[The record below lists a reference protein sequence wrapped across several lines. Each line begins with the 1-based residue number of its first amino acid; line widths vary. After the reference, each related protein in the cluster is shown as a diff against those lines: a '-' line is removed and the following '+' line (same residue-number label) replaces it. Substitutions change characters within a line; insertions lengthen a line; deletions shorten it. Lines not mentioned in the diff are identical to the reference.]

1 MISNFYSNYIFVKI
15 MSEPTFSF
23 KKNMIR
29 SHFLNYEKKSD
40 LQQKEGKKEKIDM
53 TYIQMRLPIKKI
65 TPVLEGKLKEEIEQN
80 ILRAKIRE
88 ATEQDLEI
96 IVNIYNKA
104 WMTSNEPF
112 SPLSVASLSKLYN
125 DPLITILIAKVYGI
139 DAGFVILDFEDS
151 KKEYG
156 IIAALAVLP
165 RFQRKGLG
173 KILGMTAWN
182 FFKKK
187 GVKELR
193 CEVHINNKV
202 SYNFIKSLEFEEF
215 DRRVYKKED
224 FSVPG
229 QNA

>member
-1 MISNFYSNYIFVKI
+1 
-15 MSEPTFSF
+15 MSESNISF
-23 KKNMIR
+23 KKNIIR
-29 SHFLNYEKKSD
+29 SHFLNYEKKTDS
-40 LQQKEGKKEKIDM
+40 QYKEQKKEKEHSDM

-65 TPVLEGKLKEEIEQN
+65 TPALEGKLKEEIEQN

-96 IVNIYNKA
+96 IMNIYNKA

-112 SPLSVASLSKLYN
+112 SPLSVDSLRRLYN

-139 DAGFVILDFEDS
+139 DAGFVMLDFEGS

-173 KILGMTAWN
+173 KILGMAAWN
-182 FFKKK
+182 FFKQR

-193 CEVHINNKV
+193 CEVHINNNV
-202 SYNFIKSLEFEEF
+202 SYNFITSLGFEEF
-215 DRRVYKKED
+215 DIQVYTREHFLLPID
-224 FSVPG
+224 IS
-229 QNA
+229 